1 MSQRLIWIGVL
12 FIGLL
17 ALLGWPSSVG
27 AAVTVQRA
35 DVDAGQLQ
43 VEGTA
48 APDRNITVDGVVLG
62 RSATDGRFLIERND
76 FTPPPACTID
86 VNDGSTVPAVATL
99 IGCVVTSP
107 ATVQRPPA
115 GTLLR

>member
-1 MSQRLIWIGVL
+1 MSKRLIWIGVL
-12 FIGLL
+12 FIGML

-35 DVDAGQLQ
+35 DVSAGQLQ

-62 RSATDGRFLIERND
+62 RSATDGRFLIERAD
-76 FTPPPACTID
+76 FAPPAACRIA
-86 VNDGSTVPAVATL
+86 VNDGAAAASVVSL
-99 IGCVVTSP
+99 NGCV
-107 ATVQRPPA
+107 AAPPDPSGVIA
-115 GTLLR
+115 KD